1 MDITSL
7 GHSSFKLR
15 GKSASLVTDPFGT
28 SNVGVPFPKHTAA
41 DIVTISHEHDDHNA
55 ASAVE
60 GSPFVIS
67 GPGEYEIK
75 GVGIVGIGVY
85 HDDVKGADR
94 GKNTM
99 YRIEIDGISLV
110 HLGDLGHE
118 LSSSEVD
125 SLDGVDVL
133 FVPVGGVYTVGSA
146 QAAKVVHEIEPTFV
160 IPMHYHRPGMDE
172 KIFADLSGVEA
183 FLKEMGKVG
192 VEPVTKLAISK
203 DKLPEEMQVVVL
215 Q

>member
-15 GKSASLVTDPFGT
+15 GKSATVVTDPFAGMT
-28 SNVGVPFPKHTAA
+28 VGMPFPKHTAS
-41 DIVTISHEHDDHNA
+41 DIVTVSHWHDDHNA
-55 ASAVE
+55 ISVVE

-85 HDDVKGADR
+85 HDDVKGQKR
-94 GKNTM
+94 GKNTI
-99 YRIEIDGISLV
+99 YRIEIDGISFV

-118 LSSSEVD
+118 LSASEVD

-133 FVPVGGVYTVGSA
+133 FVPTGGVYTIDPA
-146 QAAKVVHEIEPTFV
+146 QASKVVHEIEPTIV
-160 IPMHYHRPGMDE
+160 IPMHYNRPGMNQ
-172 KIFADLSGVEA
+172 KIFAGLVGVDA
-183 FLKEMGKVG
+183 FLKEMGKTEVA
-192 VEPVTKLAISK
+192 PQPKLSITK

>member
-7 GHSSFKLR
+7 GHSSFRLR
-15 GKSASLVTDPFGT
+15 GKSASVVMDPFT
-28 SNVGVPFPKHTAA
+28 ADHVGIPFPKHTGA
-41 DIVTISHEHDDHNA
+41 DIVTVSHEHEDHNA
-55 ASAVE
+55 ISVVE
-60 GSPFVIS
+60 GNPFVIF

-85 HDDVKGADR
+85 HDDLKGVSR
-94 GKNTM
+94 GKNTI

-118 LSSSEVD
+118 LSASEVD

-133 FVPVGGVYTVGSA
+133 FVPTGGVYTVGPA
-146 QAAKVVHEIEPTFV
+146 QAAKVVQEIEPTFV
-160 IPMHYHRPGMDE
+160 IPMHYDRPGLDQ
-172 KIFADLSGVEA
+172 KIFGGLSGVDA
-183 FLKEMGKVG
+183 FLKEMGKAEVA
-192 VEPVTKLAISK
+192 PQPKLTITK

>member
-1 MDITSL
+1 MDIISL
-7 GHSSFKLR
+7 GHASFKLR
-15 GKSASLVTDPFGT
+15 GKTASVVTDPFSGVT
-28 SNVGVPFPKHTAA
+28 VGIPFPKAITS
-41 DIVTISHEHDDHNA
+41 DIVTVSHGHDDHNA
-55 ASAVE
+55 ISVVD

-94 GKNTM
+94 GKNTI

-118 LSSSEVD
+118 LSASEVD

-133 FVPVGGVYTVGSA
+133 FVPTGGVYTIGPT
-146 QAAKVVHEIEPTFV
+146 QAAKVVHDIEPTFV
-160 IPMHYHRPGMDE
+160 IPMHYNRSGLEQKM
-172 KIFADLSGVEA
+172 FAGLVGVDA
-183 FLKEMGKVG
+183 FLKEMGKADIA
-192 VEPVTKLAISK
+192 PQPKLSITK
-203 DKLPEEMQVVVL
+203 DKLPEEMQIVVL

>member
-1 MDITSL
+1 MDIISL

-15 GKSASLVTDPFGT
+15 GKSASVVTDPFGAG
-28 SNVGVPFPKHTAA
+28 VGLAFPKHTAS
-41 DIVTISHEHDDHNA
+41 DIVTVSHGHEDHNA
-55 ASAVE
+55 TSAVE
-60 GSPFVIS
+60 GNPFIIT

-85 HDDVKGADR
+85 HDDVKGEKR

-99 YRIEIDGISLV
+99 YRIEMDGISLV

-118 LSSSEVD
+118 LSASEVD

-133 FVPVGGVYTVGSA
+133 FVPVGGVYTIDAS

-160 IPMHYHRPGMDE
+160 IPMHYNRSGLDQ
-172 KIFADLSGVEA
+172 KNFSGLTGVEA

-192 VEPVTKLAISK
+192 VEPGAKLTVSR
-203 DKLPEEMQVVVL
+203 DKLPEEMQVIVL
-215 Q
+215 E

>member
-15 GKSASLVTDPFGT
+15 GKSASLVTDPFET
-28 SNVGVPFPKHTAA
+28 NKVGLPFPKHTVA
-41 DIVTISHEHDDHNA
+41 DIVTISHEHEDHNA
-55 ASAVE
+55 KRAVE
-60 GSPFVIS
+60 GNPFIIS

-85 HDDVKGADR
+85 HDDVKGAKR

-118 LSSSEVD
+118 FSASEVD

-133 FVPVGGVYTVGSA
+133 FVPVGGVYTIDPA
-146 QAAKVVHEIEPTFV
+146 QASKVVHEIEPTFV
-160 IPMHYHRPGMDE
+160 IPMHYNRPGMDQ
-172 KIFADLSGVEA
+172 KIFGDMTGVEA
-183 FLKEMGKVG
+183 FLKEMGKAG
-192 VEPVTKLAISK
+192 VPPVTKLTISK

>member
-1 MDITSL
+1 MDITYL

-15 GKSASLVTDPFGT
+15 GKSASLVTDPFET
-28 SNVGVPFPKHTAA
+28 NKVGLPFPKHTVA
-41 DIVTISHEHDDHNA
+41 DIVTISHEHEDHNA
-55 ASAVE
+55 KRAVE
-60 GSPFVIS
+60 GNPFIIS

-85 HDDVKGADR
+85 HDDVKGGKR

-99 YRIEIDGISLV
+99 YRIEIDGVSLV

-118 LSSSEVD
+118 LSASEVD

-133 FVPVGGVYTVGSA
+133 FVPVGGVYTIDPA
-146 QAAKVVHEIEPTFV
+146 QASKVVHEIEPMFV
-160 IPMHYHRPGMDE
+160 IPMHYNRPGMDQ
-172 KIFADLSGVEA
+172 KIFGDMTGVEA
-183 FLKEMGKVG
+183 FLKEMGKTG
-192 VEPVTKLAISK
+192 VLPVAKLSISN
-203 DKLPEEMQVVVL
+203 DKLPEEMQVVIL